1 VQANGN
7 PAGLAQRTPTSLTGA
22 HLITGGLGG
31 LGLEVARWLVEQGA
45 QYLVLNGRQS
55 PAPEALTVIERL
67 RQKGADVELVLGDI
81 ADASTVE
88 KLLQQVQHSGRHFEG
103 VFHLAGVLRDGV
115 LLNQNWERFEEVL
128 APKVLGAWHLHRQT
142 LMRSPKLF
150 VLFSSNASLLGSF
163 GQGNHAA
170 ANMFLDML
178 AHHRQAIGL
187 PAISINW
194 GGWSQV
200 GAAAR
205 RQNQMQIYAAQKSLG
220 WISPERGVEV
230 LHRIIAGGSCQIG
243 VVPVNWETFCQ
254 STSETNPFLS
264 EVAAS
269 LQEEG
274 GIAKLNLSGFYRRLE
289 RAPTEE
295 RLSML
300 IEYLREEF
308 KKVLQLRLLPEIGT
322 GFRDLGMDSLMAVE
336 IRNRLRNRFDK
347 RIHVPSTIAFDYPN
361 IAVLAKY
368 LADQVDFIN
377 RQESLPIDAEAF
389 RAGPRRSES
398 AALAQHHL
406 APDPNVSGLSQEPDG
421 LLSQLDDL
429 SDDEAAQLLLSAIT
443 GKTNQ
448 HERSDRE

>member
-1 VQANGN
+1 
-7 PAGLAQRTPTSLTGA
+7 
-22 HLITGGLGG
+22 
-31 LGLEVARWLVEQGA
+31 
-45 QYLVLNGRQS
+45 
-55 PAPEALTVIERL
+55 VIERL
-67 RQKGADVELVLGDI
+67 RQMGAEVEIVLGDI
-81 ADASTVE
+81 AEASTVE
-88 KLLQQVQHSGRHFEG
+88 KLLQRIEHSGRHFG
-103 VFHLAGVLRDGV
+103 GIFHLAGVLRDGV
-115 LLNQNWERFEEVL
+115 LLNQNWQRFEEVL

-142 LMRSPKLF
+142 LEQSPKLF

-205 RQNQMQIYAAQKSLG
+205 RQNQMQMHDAQKSLG
-220 WISPERGVEV
+220 WISPQRGLEV
-230 LHRIIAGGSCQIG
+230 LDRIVASNSCQIG
-243 VVPVNWETFCQ
+243 VVPVNWEIFCQ
-254 STSETNPFLS
+254 SASEMNPFLT
-264 EVAAS
+264 EVAAPV
-269 LQEEG
+269 QEER

-295 RLSML
+295 RFSML
-300 IEYLREEF
+300 TDYLREEF

-361 IAVLAKY
+361 IAVLVKY
-368 LADQVDFIN
+368 LADQVDLITQ
-377 RQESLPIDAEAF
+377 QEIQPVDAEAF
-389 RAGPRRSES
+389 RLAPRRSES
-398 AALAQHHL
+398 AALQQHYL
-406 APDPNVSGLSQEPDG
+406 APDTNVGPGGLPQEPEA

-429 SDDEAAQLLLSAIT
+429 SDDEAAQLLLSAINR
-443 GKTNQ
+443 KSNQ
-448 HERSDRE
+448 HESSDRG